1 MYIPLSSLSDAPN
14 NPVPALFHRNQDLRA
29 QHGFPGGVEGKE
41 STCNAGD
48 TGSVPG
54 SGRFPGEGN
63 GNLLQYSCLGE
74 SHGQRSLVA
83 YSPWGH
89 KESDMTEATYHAY
102 TDNKMKVFEVIGQVI
117 EPRFELESS

>member
-41 STCNAGD
+41 SACNAGD

-89 KESDMTEATYHAY
+89 KESDITERVALAQPPFQGLT
-102 TDNKMKVFEVIGQVI
+102 ES
-117 EPRFELESS
+117 RFRHRYPDYKYSF

>member
-63 GNLLQYSCLGE
+63 GNLLQYSCLE
-74 SHGQRSLVA
+74 I
-83 YSPWGH
+83 PWREEPGWLQSTGSQ
-89 KESDMTEATYHAY
+89 KSDTTEQLTLS
-102 TDNKMKVFEVIGQVI
+102 
-117 EPRFELESS
+117 RFVLGIRKTA

>member
-89 KESDMTEATYHAY
+89 KESDITERVALVQPPFQGLT
-102 TDNKMKVFEVIGQVI
+102 ES
-117 EPRFELESS
+117 RFRHRYPDYKYSF